1 MSFDVERLYDLLPA
15 IYRIRDAE
23 EGEPLKALLSV
34 IAEEVAV
41 LEEDLEQLYDDQFI
55 ETCADWVVPY
65 IGDLIGY
72 RTLYEF
78 NDLESEVGRRRAEVA
93 NTIAY
98 RRRKGTA
105 AVLEQLAKDVTGWNA
120 RAVEFFQLLAT
131 TQYMN
136 HLRPENHYSPD
147 MRRSDILEYLDTP
160 FDCVAHTLD
169 VRGIKSRRGRYNI
182 PNIGIFLWRLRA
194 YPITRGTAKEVD
206 DGCYTFNPLGIDAPL
221 FNPEQSEDEIT
232 HIAEPVNVP
241 EPLRRRPLYRELEA
255 MRQALADGDGAGE
268 GVYFGRNP
276 VLAVVKDGE
285 LIPAGEVLICDLSDW
300 HRPAET
306 KLYGT
311 PPEPFGIQVAVDPV
325 LGRLTFPAGIS
336 LEDAA
341 IEVSYACGFS
351 ADMGGGEYPRPDREY
366 SRPDL
371 PVPTSTVSTGGLTI
385 PEALAGIGT
394 SKDYVIEI
402 NNSSTIDSD
411 LSITLNAGQ
420 RLTIQAKDEKRPVIG
435 GSVTINAA
443 EGIEVVLDG
452 LLIAGHIEVNGD
464 APMKL
469 KLRHCTIPPWQLDSS
484 GKPEPLTTPSV
495 AWLSDAS
502 SGTLTLDHTISG
514 RIIVADG
521 VQVKIKDAIIDAL
534 QDEGV
539 ALAASDD
546 GIKPAGTV
554 NIVRSTVVGVVSVR
568 EIALAEN
575 SIFSGLVTSQR
586 KQQGCVRFSYLPPDS
601 RVPRRY
607 YCQPDRAVKEAIDAA
622 IKDEPHIS
630 ATEKDRIAAEIKS
643 WLKPCFTGQH
653 YSQPGYAQ
661 LHLSSPLEIR
671 SGADDGSEMGAFHDL
686 YQIRRETNLRVR
698 LDEYLRFGLEVGIVY
713 AT

>member
-1 MSFDVERLYDLLPA
+1 MSFFDVERLYDLLPA

-78 NDLESEVGRRRAEVA
+78 NDHESEVGRRRAEVA

-105 AVLEQLAKDVTGWNA
+105 AVLEQLAEDVTGWNA

-131 TQYMN
+131 TQYLN

-160 FDCVAHTLD
+160 FDHVAHTLD
-169 VRGIKSRRGRYNI
+169 VRSIKSRRGRYNI

-194 YPITRGTAKEVD
+194 YPITRGTAKQVD

-232 HIAEPVNVP
+232 HIAEPANVP

-255 MRQALADGDGAGE
+255 TRQALADGEDMGE
-268 GVYFGRNP
+268 GVYFGKKP
-276 VLAVVKDGE
+276 VLAVFKDGA
-285 LIPAGEVLICDLSDW
+285 LIPASKILICDLSDW
-300 HRPAET
+300 RRPAET
-306 KLYGT
+306 N
-311 PPEPFGIQVAVDPV
+311 PPEPDIQVAVDPV
-325 LGRLTFPAGIS
+325 LGRLAFPADILPDGVTVG
-336 LEDAA
+336 
-341 IEVSYACGFS
+341 VSYAYGFS
-351 ADMGGGEYPRPDREY
+351 ADMGGGEYPRPDL
-366 SRPDL
+366 S
-371 PVPTSTVSTGGLTI
+371 VPTSTVSTGGTLST
-385 PEALAGIGT
+385 ALEDIGT

-402 NNSSTIDSD
+402 DNSATIDSN
-411 LSITLNAGQ
+411 LSITLKAGQ
-420 RLTIQAKDEKRPVIG
+420 RLTIQAKDKKRPVIG
-435 GSVTINAA
+435 GAITINAVDDT
-443 EGIEVVLDG
+443 EVTLDG
-452 LLIAGHIEVNGD
+452 LLIAGNVQVNGT

-469 KLRHCTIPPWQLDSS
+469 TLCNCTIPPWLVRDSS

-495 AWLSDAS
+495 GWLADAS
-502 SGTLTLDHTISG
+502 SGILTLDHTISG
-514 RIIVADG
+514 RIVVADG
-521 VQVKIKDAIIDAL
+521 VQVVIKDAIIDAL
-534 QDEGV
+534 QDENV

-546 GIKPAGTV
+546 GAEPAGTV
-554 NIVRSTVVGVVSVR
+554 EIFRSTVVGVVSVR
-568 EIALAEN
+568 EIVLAEN

-586 KQQGCVRFSYLPPDS
+586 KQQGCVRFSYLPSDS
-601 RVPRRY
+601 QVPRRY
-607 YCQPDRAVKEAIDAA
+607 YCQPDRAVREAIDAA
-622 IKDEPHIS
+622 IKDKPKIS
-630 ATEKDRIAAEIKS
+630 ATEQDRIIAEIRS

-671 SGADDGSEMGAFHDL
+671 SDADDGSEMGAFHDL
-686 YQIRRETNLRVR
+686 YQIRRETNLKVR
-698 LDEYLRFGLEVGIVY
+698 LGEYLRFGLEAGIFY
-713 AT
+713 RT

>member
-23 EGEPLKALLSV
+23 QGEPLKALLSV

-41 LEEDLEQLYDDQFI
+41 LEEDLEQLYDNQFI

-105 AVLEQLAKDVTGWNA
+105 AVLEQLAEDVTGWNA

-131 TQYMN
+131 TQYLN

-147 MRRSDILEYLDTP
+147 LRRSDILEYLDTP
-160 FDCVAHTLD
+160 FDHVAHTLD
-169 VRGIKSRRGRYNI
+169 VRSIKSRRGRYNI
-182 PNIGIFLWRLRA
+182 PNIGIFVWRLRA
-194 YPITRGTAKEVD
+194 YPVTRGTAKEVK

-255 MRQALADGDGAGE
+255 MRQALTDGDGMGE
-268 GVYFGRNP
+268 GAYFGRNP
-276 VLAVVKDGE
+276 VLVVVKDGTP
-285 LIPAGEVLICDLSDW
+285 IPAREILICDLSDW
-300 HRPAET
+300 HRPADT

-311 PPEPFGIQVAVDPV
+311 PPEPFDIQVAVDPV
-325 LGRLTFPAGIS
+325 LGRLAFPVGSS
-336 LEDAA
+336 LDGTT
-341 IEVSYACGFS
+341 IEVSYAYGFS
-351 ADMGGGEYPRPDREY
+351 ADMGGGEYP
-366 SRPDL
+366 RPDL
-371 PVPTSTVSTGGLTI
+371 PVPTSTVSTGGLTL

-394 SKDYVIEI
+394 SKDYIIEI
-402 NNSSTIDSD
+402 DNSSTIDSD
-411 LSITLNAGQ
+411 ISITLNAGQ
-420 RLTIQAKDEKRPVIG
+420 RLTIRAKDVKRPVIG

-443 EGIEVVLDG
+443 DGIEVVLDG
-452 LLIAGHIEVNGD
+452 LLIAEHIEVNGD

-469 KLRHCTIPPWQLDSS
+469 KLLHCTIPPCLKLDSS

-495 AWLSDAS
+495 AWLAGAS

-514 RIIVADG
+514 RIVVADG
-521 VQVKIKDAIIDAL
+521 VQVEIKDAIVDAL

-546 GIKPAGTV
+546 GIEPAGTV

-586 KQQGCVRFSYLPPDS
+586 KQQGCVRFSYLSPDS

-622 IKDEPHIS
+622 IKDNPHIS
-630 ATEKDRIAAEIKS
+630 TAKKDWIAADIKS

-698 LDEYLRFGLEVGIVY
+698 LDEYLRFGLEAGIVY

>member
-23 EGEPLKALLSV
+23 QGEPLKALLSV

-78 NDLESEVGRRRAEVA
+78 NDLISEVGRRRAEVA

-105 AVLEQLAKDVTGWNA
+105 AVLEQLAEDVTGWNA

-131 TQYMN
+131 TQYLN

-147 MRRSDILEYLDTP
+147 LRRSDILEYLDTP
-160 FDCVAHTLD
+160 FDRVAHTLD
-169 VRGIKSRRGRYNI
+169 VRSIKSRRGRYNI
-182 PNIGIFLWRLRA
+182 PNIGIFVWRLRA
-194 YPITRGTAKEVD
+194 YPVTRGTAKEVK

-255 MRQALADGDGAGE
+255 MRQALTDGDGMGE
-268 GVYFGRNP
+268 GAYFGRNP
-276 VLAVVKDGE
+276 VLAVVKDGTH
-285 LIPAGEVLICDLSDW
+285 IPAREILICDLSDW
-300 HRPAET
+300 RRPADT

-311 PPEPFGIQVAVDPV
+311 PPEPFDIQVAVDPV
-325 LGRLTFPAGIS
+325 LGRLAFPVGSS
-336 LEDAA
+336 LDGTT
-341 IEVSYACGFS
+341 IEVSYSYGFS
-351 ADMGGGEYPRPDREY
+351 ADMGGGEYP
-366 SRPDL
+366 RPDL
-371 PVPTSTVSTGGLTI
+371 PVPTSTVSTGGLTL

-394 SKDYVIEI
+394 SKDYIIEI
-402 NNSSTIDSD
+402 DNSSTIDSD

-420 RLTIQAKDEKRPVIG
+420 RLTIRAKDVKRPVIG

-443 EGIEVVLDG
+443 DGIEVVLDG

-469 KLRHCTIPPWQLDSS
+469 KLLHCTIPPWLKLDSS

-495 AWLSDAS
+495 AWLAGAS
-502 SGTLTLDHTISG
+502 SSTLTLDHTISG
-514 RIIVADG
+514 RIVVADG
-521 VQVKIKDAIIDAL
+521 VQVEIKDATVDAL

-546 GIKPAGTV
+546 GIEPAGTV

-586 KQQGCVRFSYLPPDS
+586 KQQGCVRFSYLSPDS

-622 IKDEPHIS
+622 IKDNPHIS
-630 ATEKDRIAAEIKS
+630 TAKKDWIAADIKS

-671 SGADDGSEMGAFHDL
+671 SGSDDGSEMGAFHDL

-698 LDEYLRFGLEVGIVY
+698 LDEYLRFGLEAGIVY

>member
-93 NTIAY
+93 NTLAY

-105 AVLEQLAKDVTGWNA
+105 AALEQLAEDVTGWNA

-147 MRRSDILEYLDTP
+147 LRRSDILEYLDTP
-160 FDCVAHTLD
+160 FDHVAHTLD
-169 VRGIKSRRGRYNI
+169 VRSIKSRRGRYNI

-194 YPITRGTAKEVD
+194 YPVTRGTAKEVK
-206 DGCYTFNPLGIDAPL
+206 DGCYTFNPRGIDAPL

-232 HIAEPVNVP
+232 HIAEPVNAP

-255 MRQALADGDGAGE
+255 MRQALADGDGMGE
-268 GVYFGRNP
+268 GVYFGKKP
-276 VLAVVKDGE
+276 VLAAVKDGTP
-285 LIPAGEVLICDLSDW
+285 IPVREILICDLSDW
-300 HRPAET
+300 RRPADT

-311 PPEPFGIQVAVDPV
+311 PPEPFDIQVAVDPV
-325 LGRLTFPAGIS
+325 LGRLAFPVGSS
-336 LEDAA
+336 LDGTT
-341 IEVSYACGFS
+341 IEVSYAYGFS
-351 ADMGGGEYPRPDREY
+351 ADMGGGEYPRPDM
-366 SRPDL
+366 
-371 PVPTSTVSTGGLTI
+371 PVPTSTVSTGGFTL

-394 SKDYVIEI
+394 SKDYIIEI
-402 NNSSTIDSD
+402 DNSSTIDSD
-411 LSITLNAGQ
+411 ISITLNAGQ
-420 RLTIQAKDEKRPVIG
+420 RLTIQAKDKKRPVIG
-435 GSVTINAA
+435 GSVTITAA
-443 EGIEVVLDG
+443 EGIEVILDG
-452 LLIAGHIEVNGD
+452 LLIAGNIQVNGTES
-464 APMKL
+464 MKL
-469 KLRHCTIPPWQLDSS
+469 NLCNCTIPPWLKLDSS
-484 GKPEPLTTPSV
+484 GKPEPLTTPAV
-495 AWLSDAS
+495 AWLAGTS
-502 SGTLTLDHTISG
+502 SGALTLDHTISG

-534 QDEGV
+534 QDESV

-546 GIKPAGTV
+546 GAEPAGTV
-554 NIVRSTVVGVVSVR
+554 EILRSTVVGVVSVR
-568 EIALAEN
+568 EIVLAEN

-586 KQQGCVRFSYLPPDS
+586 KQQGCVRFSYLSPDS
-601 RVPRRY
+601 QVPRRY

-622 IKDEPHIS
+622 IKDEPQIS
-630 ATEKDRIAAEIKS
+630 TTEKDRIITEIRS

-686 YQIRRETNLRVR
+686 YQIRRETNLKVR